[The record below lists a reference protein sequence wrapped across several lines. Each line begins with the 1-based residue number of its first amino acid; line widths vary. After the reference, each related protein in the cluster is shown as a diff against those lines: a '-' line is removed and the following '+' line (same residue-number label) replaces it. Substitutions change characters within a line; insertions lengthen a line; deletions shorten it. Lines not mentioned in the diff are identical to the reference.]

1 MIHPD
6 DYQKNWREVTLIA
19 LDVETSGKYPLS
31 SEICEIAAV
40 KWRGGKIIDEYQ
52 SLVRVRVPMGAEVI
66 AIHNITNEMLEGAPE
81 MSSAIAKFYEFMT
94 DGYAVA
100 HHAPFDLGF
109 LAIEIERAKL
119 MLPKR
124 PAFCTSLLSRKA
136 FSDSPNHRLQTLI
149 KYFKLEQG
157 QAHRALDDAR
167 ACLAVA
173 LRCFEKIGAE
183 ATVAKLMDYQAVPLA
198 WGSYSIADLRSHAVF
213 AVLVEALEFHKDV
226 QIIYAGGSR
235 PGESRTV
242 RPVGL
247 VRNPNGDFFVAIDE
261 NDDQPKR
268 FFLNKITAARL

>member
-1 MIHPD
+1 M
-6 DYQKNWREVTLIA
+6 VA

-40 KWRGGKIIDEYQ
+40 KWRGGKIVDEYQ
-52 SLVRVRVPMGAEVI
+52 TLVRVRIPMGAEVI

-81 MSSAIAKFYEFMT
+81 MSSAIAKFYEFMG

-124 PAFCTSLLSRKA
+124 PAFCSSLLSRKA
-136 FSDSPNHRLQTLI
+136 FSDAPNHRLQTLI

-173 LRCFEKIGAE
+173 LRCFEKVGVDAS
-183 ATVAKLMDYQAVPLA
+183 VAKLMDYQAVPLP

-213 AVLVEALEFHKDV
+213 AVLVAALEKNKDV